1 LVSQPSDLTKAR
13 IDWVDYAKGL
23 GIVLVVIGH
32 TLRGEI
38 TSAKGSDLWM
48 VHQIDA
54 WIYAFHMP
62 MFFFLSGLFA
72 RSLRQKTPPDFFYSR
87 WAILIHPY
95 LLWSLIIHGTRSV
108 AGLADRRWPEFIVN
122 FWKVSYEP
130 IGIFWFLYVL
140 CLISSLYYLM
150 FSNSW
155 IKTLNRTWL
164 LVISTIASYTAY
176 IIFKDTIAWEP
187 LRRTLAFLPY
197 FCLGSLCQDLPSILS
212 TLMQTRS
219 RRWSITLAGFGV
231 VTLGTLSNLWRP
243 EFGDPNLIIAS
254 FGILA
259 IVALAQEM
267 STAKHWGTVKLLGNR
282 SLQIYV
288 LHTLVASLAVKAVQK
303 VLPLNLFWL
312 NVGVGTL
319 VGLFISLAIAEVC
332 QKMRWESLFS
342 LRQTAH

>member
-1 LVSQPSDLTKAR
+1 VSQRSDLTKAR

-38 TSAKGSDLWM
+38 TSAKGSDLSLA
-48 VHQIDA
+48 HQIDA

-72 RSLRQKTPPDFFYSR
+72 RSLRNKTPQDFFDSR
-87 WAILIHPY
+87 WTILVHPY
-95 LLWSLIIHGTRSV
+95 LLWSLIIHGTRTI
-108 AGLADRRWPEFIVN
+108 AGMTNASWPQFLAN

-140 CLISSLYYLM
+140 CLISSLYYLL
-150 FSNSW
+150 FSNPW
-155 IKTLNRTWL
+155 IKTLNRTWV

-176 IIFKDTIAWEP
+176 IVFKDAIAWEP
-187 LRRTLAFLPY
+187 MRRTLAFFPY
-197 FCLGSLCQDLPSILS
+197 FCLGSLCQDLPNILS
-212 TLMQTRS
+212 ALMATRS
-219 RRWSITLAGFGV
+219 RRWQITLVGFGAI
-231 VTLGTLSNLWRP
+231 TLGTLANLWRP
-243 EFGDPNLIIAS
+243 EFGDPNLILAS

-267 STAKHWGTVKLLGNR
+267 ATTKQWGLVKLLGNR

-288 LHTLVASLAVKAVQK
+288 LHTLVASLAVKGLQK
-303 VLPLNLFWL
+303 VLPVDIFWL
-312 NVGVGTL
+312 NVGFGTF
-319 VGLFISLAIAEVC
+319 VGLFVSLAIAEVC

>member
-1 LVSQPSDLTKAR
+1 VSQRSDLTKPR

-38 TSAKGSDLWM
+38 TSAKGSELLLA
-48 VHQIDA
+48 HQIDV

-62 MFFFLSGLFA
+62 LFFFLSGLFA
-72 RSLRQKTPPDFFYSR
+72 RSLRNKTPQDFFDSR
-87 WAILIHPY
+87 WTILVHPY
-95 LLWSLIIHGTRSV
+95 LLWSLIIHGIRTI
-108 AGLADRRWPEFIVN
+108 AGMTDASWPQFLAS

-140 CLISSLYYLM
+140 CLISSLYYLL
-150 FSNSW
+150 FANSW
-155 IKTLNRTWL
+155 IKTLNRTWV

-176 IIFKDTIAWEP
+176 ILFKDAIAWEP
-187 LRRTLAFLPY
+187 LRRTLAFFPY

-212 TLMQTRS
+212 TLTTTRS
-219 RRWSITLAGFGV
+219 RRWQITLVGFGAI
-231 VTLGTLSNLWRP
+231 TLGTLANLWRP
-243 EFGDPNLIIAS
+243 EFGDPNLILAS

-267 STAKHWGTVKLLGNR
+267 ATAKQWGLVKLLGNQ

-288 LHTLVASLAVKAVQK
+288 LHTLVASLAVKGLQK
-303 VLPLNLFWL
+303 VLPDIFWL
-312 NVGVGTL
+312 NVGLGTL
-319 VGLFISLAIAEVC
+319 AGLFVSLAIAKVC
-332 QKMRWESLFS
+332 QKMRWECLFS

>member
-1 LVSQPSDLTKAR
+1 VSQRSDLTKAR

-32 TLRGEI
+32 TLRGEL
-38 TSAKGSDLWM
+38 TSAKGSELLLA
-48 VHQIDA
+48 HQIDA

-62 MFFFLSGLFA
+62 LFFFLSGLFA
-72 RSLRQKTPPDFFYSR
+72 RSLRNKTPQDFFRSR

-95 LLWSLIIHGTRSV
+95 LIWSLIIHGTRSI
-108 AGLADRRWPEFIVN
+108 AGMTDAPWPQFIAN

-140 CLISSLYYLM
+140 CLISSLYYLL
-150 FSNSW
+150 FSNAW
-155 IKTLNRTWL
+155 IKTLNRSWV

-176 IIFKDTIAWEP
+176 VVFKEAIAWEP
-187 LRRTLAFLPY
+187 LRRSLAFFPY
-197 FCLGSLCQDLPSILS
+197 FCLGSLCQDLPNILS
-212 TLMQTRS
+212 TLMQQRS
-219 RRWSITLAGFGV
+219 RRWQVMVAGFGA
-231 VTLGTLSNLWRP
+231 VTLGTIGNLWRP
-243 EFGDPNLIIAS
+243 EFGEPNLLLAS

-267 STAKHWGTVKLLGNR
+267 ANTKQWDLVKHLGSR

-288 LHTLVASLAVKAVQK
+288 LHTLVASVAVKVLQK
-303 VLPLNLFWL
+303 ILPVDSFWL
-312 NVGVGTL
+312 NVGIGTL
-319 VGLFISLAIAEVC
+319 VGLFVSLAIAEVC

-342 LRQTAH
+342 LRQTAR